1 MERGIYLDTHVVVW
15 LYSGLSEK
23 LSRMAIDSI
32 EQNSLLYSSFV
43 RLELSYLYETGRIKA
58 LPDVILKHLE
68 HDLAL
73 SCSDNPTQ
81 KLVNMAMELT
91 WTRDPFDR
99 LIVSQ
104 AELAGKQ
111 LVTKDQLILHNFDKA
126 VW

>member
-1 MERGIYLDTHVVVW
+1 MERSIYLDTHVVVW

-23 LSRMAIDSI
+23 LSPAAIESI
-32 EQNSLLYSSFV
+32 EQHTLLYSSFV
-43 RLELSYLYETGRIKA
+43 RLELRYLYEIGKIKV
-58 LPDVILKHLE
+58 LPDVILKHME

-73 SCSDNPTQ
+73 SCSDNPTHQ
-81 KLVNMAMELT
+81 LVNIAMELT

-111 LVTKDQLILHNFDKA
+111 LVTKDHLILQNFDKA